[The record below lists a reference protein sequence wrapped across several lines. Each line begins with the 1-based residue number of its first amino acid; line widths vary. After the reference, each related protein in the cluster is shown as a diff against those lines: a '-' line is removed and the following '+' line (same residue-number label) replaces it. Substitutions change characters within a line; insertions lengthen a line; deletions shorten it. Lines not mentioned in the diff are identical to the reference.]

1 MSQLFGNWVCT
12 YAKLFYLPRCTHVCQ
27 GTFLICYGRHWWQPA
42 PVSTWQIPQ
51 AQIEV
56 SKEKVFSVGWIGIG
70 SPGQSSSLYI
80 LLMLSCINGSKS
92 LPKVSKIVK
101 KLPCKVET
109 VIVVDYLSNVYP
121 SSYPASFLTAYPTK
135 VTAHKPIPALTDT
148 RYILGRSLVHRW
160 ANSERQA
167 FTARTNLDSQHNMH
181 VCV

>member
-1 MSQLFGNWVCT
+1 
-12 YAKLFYLPRCTHVCQ
+12 
-27 GTFLICYGRHWWQPA
+27 
-42 PVSTWQIPQ
+42 
-51 AQIEV
+51 
-56 SKEKVFSVGWIGIG
+56 
-70 SPGQSSSLYI
+70 
-80 LLMLSCINGSKS
+80 MLSCINGSKS

-121 SSYPASFLTAYPTK
+121 SSYPARFLTAYLTK

-167 FTARTNLDSQHNMH
+167 FTARTNLDSSLNITCM
-181 VCV
+181 CVTIAPRENVFALVAQVLKKKNILVFIFLLHIKLKP

>member
-1 MSQLFGNWVCT
+1 
-12 YAKLFYLPRCTHVCQ
+12 
-27 GTFLICYGRHWWQPA
+27 
-42 PVSTWQIPQ
+42 
-51 AQIEV
+51 
-56 SKEKVFSVGWIGIG
+56 
-70 SPGQSSSLYI
+70 
-80 LLMLSCINGSKS
+80 MLSCITGSKS

-181 VCV
+181 VCNHSTPRKCVCTSHSGLKNKHIGIYFSTAYQIKTMTDV